1 MEERGGERE
10 GTEGW
15 EEKKRARSAKVPG
28 LLLLLLSFFPFSF
41 PFFIIFFFARPSP
54 RETLFTRTVRVVGG
68 AALIDIPRVPFRA
81 TIPDFISSDL
91 RPLFFLRNEK
101 SSAFRTRDFGT
112 NTSKREK
119 EETIFRGNVVEHRHE
134 SPRVPN
140 VFQCFRFLVPLKSRL
155 MIEKPRSLLIEQ
167 RWFDRHSFVVDRF

>member
-81 TIPDFISSDL
+81 TIPDFISSDFF
-91 RPLFFLRNEK
+91 PLFFLRNEK

-134 SPRVPN
+134 SPFESPMFSN
-140 VFQCFRFLVPLKSRL
+140 AFDSWFL
-155 MIEKPRSLLIEQ
+155 
-167 RWFDRHSFVVDRF
+167 